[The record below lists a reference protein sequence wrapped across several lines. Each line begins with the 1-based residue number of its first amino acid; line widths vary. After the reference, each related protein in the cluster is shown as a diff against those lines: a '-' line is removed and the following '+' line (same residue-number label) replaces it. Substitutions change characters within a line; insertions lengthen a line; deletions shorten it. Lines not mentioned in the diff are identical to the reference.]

1 MRQGDILRNVT
12 LLGVCQALFYM
23 ANTIAISTSPLVG
36 LQYAPS
42 PALATLP
49 LGAQFLGTM
58 LTTLPAS
65 YLMKWLGRR
74 GGLLIG
80 AGFAVLAGLLGA
92 EAIRRGSFPLFVLGG
107 FLYGMFGAFAQYYRF
122 AAADAADAGVA
133 EGAAARRARAIGWVM
148 AGGVVAA
155 VVGPELAKITREA
168 LPPFIFA
175 GSYLA
180 IAALGAA
187 SLVILALL
195 RMPRPNLAERRR
207 GGRPLGEIL
216 RTPGAATA
224 ILAAVVAYV
233 TMNLLMT
240 ATPLAMAGCGH
251 SFADTAR
258 VIQWHVVGM
267 FAPSFVS
274 GHLIARFGAQ
284 RVILAGVLFMV
295 LTVAIAE
302 SGLEVEHF
310 AAALFLLGLGWNFMF
325 VGGTTLLT
333 SCHRPEEKAKVQG
346 MNDLVL
352 FTSVTLSAGS
362 SGALENLLGWQ
373 TLNLLTLPGLVLV
386 ATVTLAAMRRRVP
399 EPAVECGARR

>member
-1 MRQGDILRNVT
+1 MRRNVT

-42 PALATLP
+42 PTLATLP

-58 LTTLPAS
+58 LTTVPAS
-65 YLMKWLGRR
+65 YLMKWLGRQ

-80 AGFAVLAGLLGA
+80 AVFAVLAGLLGA
-92 EAIRRGSFPLFVLGG
+92 EAIWRGSFLLFVLGG
-107 FLYGMFGAFAQYYRF
+107 FLYGMFSAFAQYYRF
-122 AAADAADAGVA
+122 AAADAADAGGA
-133 EGAAARRARAIGWVM
+133 EGAAARRARAIAWVM
-148 AGGVVAA
+148 AGGLVAA
-155 VVGPELAKITREA
+155 VIGPELAKATREL
-168 LPPFIFA
+168 LPPYLFA

-180 IAALGAA
+180 IAVLGVA
-187 SLVILALL
+187 SLATLAFL
-195 RMPRPNLAERRR
+195 RMPRPSLAERRR

-224 ILAAVVAYV
+224 VFSAVIAYV

-274 GHLIARFGAQ
+274 GHLVARFGAP
-284 RVILAGVLFMV
+284 RVILAGVLFMT

-302 SGLEVEHF
+302 SGLEVAHF
-310 AAALFLLGLGWNFMF
+310 ATALLLLGLGWNLMF
-325 VGGTTLLT
+325 VGGTSLLT

-346 MNDLVL
+346 FNDLVL
-352 FTSVTLSAGS
+352 FTSVTLSAS
-362 SGALENLLGWQ
+362 ASGALESVLGWQ
-373 TLNLLTLPGLVLV
+373 LMNLLALPGLFLV
-386 ATVTLAAMRRRVP
+386 AAVTLAAMRRGP
-399 EPAVECGARR
+399 GEPAVEFGAGR

>member
-1 MRQGDILRNVT
+1 MGRADILRNVT

-42 PALATLP
+42 PTLATLP

-58 LTTLPAS
+58 LTTVPAS

-80 AGFAVLAGLLGA
+80 AAFAVAAGLLSA
-92 EAIRRGSFPLFVLGG
+92 QAIRAGSFLFFVLGG
-107 FLYGMFGAFAQYYRF
+107 FLYGMFSAFAQYYRF

-133 EGAAARRARAIGWVM
+133 EGAAARRARAIAWVM
-148 AGGVVAA
+148 AGGLVAA
-155 VVGPELAKITREA
+155 VIGPELAKATREL
-168 LPPFIFA
+168 LPPFLFA

-180 IAALGAA
+180 IAALGVA
-187 SLVILALL
+187 SLVTLSFL
-195 RMPRPNLAERRR
+195 RMPRPSLAERRR
-207 GGRPLGEIL
+207 GGRPLVEIL
-216 RTPGAATA
+216 RTPGALTA
-224 ILAAVVAYV
+224 VLAAVVAYV

-251 SFADTAR
+251 DFSDTAR

-274 GHLIARFGAQ
+274 GHLIARFGAP
-284 RVILAGVLFMV
+284 RVILAGVLAML
-295 LTVAIAE
+295 LTVAVAE
-302 SGLEVEHF
+302 TGLEVEHF
-310 AAALFLLGLGWNFMF
+310 ATALFLLGLGWNFMF
-325 VGGTTLLT
+325 VGGTSLLT

-346 MNDLVL
+346 FNDLVL
-352 FTSVTLSAGS
+352 FTSVTLSASS

-373 TLNLLTLPGLVLV
+373 TMNLLALPGLLLV
-386 ATVTLAAMRRRVP
+386 ATVTLAAMRRREVP
-399 EPAVECGARR
+399 AAEYGAGR